1 MAHHAYIRGPLPA
14 DWATGTTVTQ
24 AHFAGL
30 DVAQYGSIDGDT
42 GGTWSPAA
50 AISLVGTKGLVLGTG
65 TPFVTHGD
73 TYLEAPTCVIGTTP
87 GTDYLDVRSNSEFK
101 ADVILGT
108 GDTDALTV
116 RATSNFT
123 SPVTLGYSA
132 GTSGDQ
138 ILVKGDL
145 SIDTDGRFTADV
157 YFPTDTDVT
166 TTYRYEI
173 IYVTVSIARNLTI
186 TVANPR
192 HGTTM
197 FFHALTGAGDVTV
210 TVNGATLVGTFGASV
225 SRHAKCVY
233 NATGATWYLIPL

>member
-24 AHFAGL
+24 THFAGI

-42 GGTWSPAA
+42 GGTWSPAT
-50 AISLVGTKGLVLGTG
+50 AISLVGTKGLTLGSG
-65 TPFVTHGD
+65 TPLSSIGPVEFLGPTITLGNSSGD
-73 TYLEAPTCVIGTTP
+73 S
-87 GTDYLDVRSNSEFK
+87 LDVPASAYFRNG
-101 ADVILGT
+101 VILGT
-108 GDTDALTV
+108 SSSSALTV
-116 RATSNFT
+116 NATALFKS
-123 SPVTLGYSA
+123 SVTLGDAA

-138 ILVKGDL
+138 VLIKGDL

-157 YFPTDTDVT
+157 YFPGDSDVT
-166 TTYRYEI
+166 TNYRYEI
-173 IYVTVSIARNLTI
+173 VYANVSIARNLTI

-197 FFHALTGAGDVTV
+197 LFHALAGSGDVTV
-210 TVNGATLVGTFGASV
+210 IINGATLVGSFGASV

-233 NATGATWYLIPL
+233 NSTGATWYLMSL